1 MTDDN
6 KTRKILMD
14 GTLYIIRDGKKKST
28 FVGLFWYNICI
39 YKKKALPLR
48 PQRFWKL
55 IILYNNM
62 KKFLYLTMV
71 LLFGAMGVSTVQA
84 NDYLEHSEHYT
95 VMNMG
100 NGVYRFT
107 IPIWVYGRV
116 NNYYLDS
123 WNAHNNNW
131 DSYIWYSLKPNQ
143 DRGSADVHRIATVAA
158 RRGGDNV
165 NNDYKGSGEGFIY
178 VHAGTAV
185 IQNIKDGTRVTL
197 EKDDDTYWNQW
208 TKSLKLK
215 RKNDDGHEDI
225 TYIEFDWYPPQELA
239 GKDFYWGVSA
249 NIYKYSN
256 GESTYTKWWKMSER
270 LNVADPQTPELFKP
284 YLFAMDDDGVTGYGN
299 AAIQYV
305 TYQSAVSYH
314 TSLDSKETNT
324 SDNSGTIIIP
334 TTDSVQRQFNAT
346 FRVNMS
352 NDPDKPQIFSLKTNS
367 VNVPAYHRI
376 YDFKA
381 EEILDAQKSVTGKVK
396 LSWGIHFPG
405 AEDLV
410 SGDVFQLERAL
421 KSDFSDAEQVSVQ
434 SFYKDSATY
443 TFEDDP
449 TSMLLDAKT
458 GNTANGGRVS
468 EKGVYAVL
476 DEEGNERVIYNVELA
491 SSQIYEPGKPV
502 YYRVRRGSSAVWGWH
517 EGFART
523 TVLTKNNYQAPL
535 AQQQA
540 DYTKDAD
547 YDNNRLVHFQIHI
560 ENKAIQIQPEAENLC
575 RLTYSVSQIKGKMP
589 IRLTLSG
596 RDGVNPANYT
606 YKMYYLPPEGSL
618 QQTMLPLTNNM
629 LETEVEIGSKV
640 QIHVMNS
647 DGYSVNTLNLIGEMD
662 DKAAYIA
669 SWELYPGSGQ
679 NLYAHLEEDEAA
691 INAVRDSLI
700 AQYPLPDT
708 ARHTLYTKLSQKVA
722 GFSSGNSRCNWD
734 RNAILYLRR
743 ISVET
748 NDTIEFPV
756 PADSIKRQADGSWM
770 AHMTN
775 VADRSCTHY
784 RYEVRVDQSSSVLK
798 VLNPAELEP
807 IQLNGPDL
815 YYNDVAH
822 ISRFEASQGTDRY
835 GIILTWESTP
845 GGLDYYELSRRE
857 AGSTEEFKFVKQT
870 EGNSYRDDS
879 IAPGTV
885 YEYQLKTSF
894 TCNNKTTIHCD
905 TTTGFRS
912 PYGLISGRVHYAD
925 GTGCPNVNVSLTSEG
940 MNDLTTVTDE
950 SGRYEFD
957 SLLYGEGK
965 DYSIV
970 PTSSYAEFRFNNT
983 SMTTA
988 SIGLNAKNP
997 VAEGIEFDNISSVR
1011 FSGRV
1016 LYSKSSIP
1024 VRDANIMLDTVMVN
1038 RAGGP
1043 LKTDASGN
1051 FELQV
1056 PKNHPFTLQVV
1067 KEGHTFEGNGFV
1079 RMNNDSALVLD
1090 KALDGVRVWDAT
1102 KVRLAGRIVG
1112 GKKQAMKL
1120 LGFGY
1125 STNNLGDDLQLV
1137 LELEGDNI
1145 SHIVRDENDLTRD
1158 TFEYTVPHEVHNL
1171 NDGSIDTIAYTKM
1184 HYQKKRIIINPDPL
1198 TGEYCADLFPV
1209 RYKITQATARGY
1221 ATLFA
1226 EGKTSE
1232 VIDLSNVTT
1241 HHSGNLDGDR
1251 ASEWNEKYS
1260 ITYRSPIDISCIQMQ
1275 YGMEMPYY
1283 GELNMSRKNVLNEE
1297 VNIPLVE
1304 RDSARNVHYTFG
1316 YPVFATANYSF
1327 RITAHE
1333 DYYYNND
1340 KTSPKHEEVRI
1351 NGGQMKV
1358 YNGLH
1363 ASEETQTFSGLFPKW
1378 EQATQYMLGD
1388 NKSTDDEGQIDIS
1401 IPVDYVS
1408 FNKTG
1413 EQSLRV
1419 LNVSVE
1425 SDGRYIEKEVI
1436 KAYVT
1441 GNRSKGSDYMTQMTA
1456 GPVLL
1461 DVLRDPPG
1469 AKSYAYL
1476 ESGTSF
1482 NYSYAFDLDVKFGV
1496 SLDFEYGTA
1505 KTMVFGTYLG
1515 AGAVSGTPAPYS
1527 GTVASASASVP
1538 FSIPITSG
1546 FHYKTGGSYTF
1557 TTNERIETGS
1567 DNWFVGSRGDVY
1579 IGTTQNVLLELTDAV
1594 KPLDSL
1600 SYSTLAASLTENV
1613 GVTGKRTTVAEGR
1626 SLDSTKYYLAIGEEI
1641 AASSSVNGSFIYSQ
1655 DYILTVVLPQ
1665 LLKERNGL
1673 LVTGDSATVQAIA
1686 DARKEPVYWSH
1697 VIPTDTTYALANY
1710 TKVIPTGQNEQMWV
1724 DIDRVSEYNNTI
1736 VKWINLIKQNEK
1748 EKLNV
1753 LIGSDVN
1760 HVGNYSVSNGVKM
1773 SHSESYDAGYSSA
1786 FYMKDFNLGGTV
1798 TGTNHF
1804 LSTLIDQGAAALSR
1818 ELSNLNQFYEENGDP
1833 TQISTQ
1839 MPGASTK
1846 FKFTPILNIDI
1857 APSPNNTKHQTRT
1870 AGFVLEP
1877 DEYSYM
1883 NVDVFRRIEKDNH
1896 FNDSTADGRGM
1907 ADAVGT
1913 DYKKTDHL
1921 YGSYVYRLN
1930 GGASKCPWEGPE
1942 NSYFYTSGG
1951 NPIPL
1956 SAGTLQLENPTID
1969 ILNHEVSDVPHDQP
1983 AIIKIRLS
1991 NETQQTFESYVVF
2004 KLVLVDASNPNGAK
2018 VMMDG
2023 FPLTGD
2029 ARAIKL
2035 NPGQTIDKTLEVYAG
2050 QGYDYENITLMLA
2063 SQCDVLNFNKASFSV
2078 HFQPTSC
2085 DVNISTPHDK
2095 WVMNTLSPKD
2105 STGWYLPVVI
2115 DGYDINYPNFDHIE
2129 FQYKLSKQ
2137 SDDGWVNLCSYY
2149 ADSTYYKEASG
2160 SKAMMKAGRIEN
2172 IAFYGER
2179 DPMEQEYDLRAVSF
2193 CRYGTSFLTKSSP
2206 VLTGIKDTRVP
2217 VVFGEPE
2224 PANSIL
2230 GVGDHLKL
2238 RFNEPIAGNYLDED
2252 NNFQITGI
2260 TNEVGMS
2267 AATALHFDG
2276 KASAT
2281 TKAKRDLTET
2291 SFTIDMMI
2299 RPTVANNRAEDMIL
2313 FETGDEQVNK
2323 QLILT
2328 KDNYLRLVRTNGQN
2342 FLAKSSKKLEDIRA
2356 FTRVV
2361 CVYEKGGKTRFFLGT
2376 EEVTSGNLGG
2386 TETTEEVPERSAF
2399 FRFGR
2404 DYDGDMLEA
2413 RIWTKALTP
2422 EEISATANKSLT
2434 GYERELLAYYRMNE
2448 GKGETVTDHAHGA
2461 TLYLD
2466 GCSWNKQ
2473 KGYSLRLDNDSVKLA
2488 GNLLGRSETY
2498 DFTLMCWFK
2507 TTTADAPL
2515 FSSKYINLSTGNYAD
2530 DTWHHYVLSVSR
2542 TYNTAS
2548 VFVDGNLIRSESAN
2562 AVGALTGTMYLG
2574 GYGFQ
2579 GIIDEFV
2586 LFEQALPKTLIELY
2600 EDNALTGDEMGLMAY
2615 LPFEEQYTNPNGII
2629 EQRFSV
2635 NDQRVFKDANGNVV
2649 NKVVPLV
2656 NGQMVNDQMVND
2668 LNAPVKSNGVLNKLY
2683 FNWAFNND
2691 ELLINI
2697 LNRDNEVNKQSIY
2710 VTVRDVED
2718 LNGNP
2723 MASPVTWTAFVDRN
2737 ALKWS
2742 EREIRLAVTDEEP
2755 MANSQ
2760 EPTAQIS
2767 IINQSGKRH
2776 QYTIESLPAW
2786 LTTNSTYGAI
2796 DPMDEKRITLTFDRQ
2811 IAVGEYSDIIY
2822 LTDENGLSEPL
2833 RIEYNVEAVCP
2844 YEDVDRTNY
2853 PLNMAICGQVWLMAN
2868 GQQLTAM
2875 DTDSRDKI
2883 FALYRNECVGTAD
2896 ASNLFMTVYG
2906 NEQMKNKALN
2916 FVLWQASTGKT
2927 FNLSTSLNGEPLTI
2941 KFAEGSIYGCGDSDP
2956 VLFVTSGSETQNIVL
2971 NPGWNWTSFNIDVQ
2985 QNATGVI
2992 NNIMTAAEPWSEG
3005 DLMKNPYT
3013 RNFCIYSDSLG
3024 YFTGSLYH
3032 FYYIW
3037 MHMIYTKNGNT
3048 MRVCGNTLPEDSM
3061 HITLN
3066 GDGAWNAFPCLF
3078 KEATSV
3084 TEALSD
3090 YYQSATPG
3098 DMLKSHDH
3106 FAVFSKDKRWEGDL
3120 TAIRPGEGYMFRR
3133 LGSGSVNVRFFNK
3146 TSSMAPRK
3154 AHNPSPVTN
3163 NRYATNMTMIC
3174 KIEGLMAN
3182 GERLMAY
3189 QGSELI
3195 GVANPYIIHNTS
3207 NMDEVIYFLTVS
3219 YDGIGELRFETEDG
3233 QKLTTNG
3240 QEPIAYQA
3248 DAHHGTLKDPIVLRP
3263 GDNSPYKI
3271 IENQHVIIIRN
3282 NEKYDV
3288 TGKKL

>member
-1 MTDDN
+1 
-6 KTRKILMD
+6 
-14 GTLYIIRDGKKKST
+14 
-28 FVGLFWYNICI
+28 
-39 YKKKALPLR
+39 
-48 PQRFWKL
+48 
-55 IILYNNM
+55 
-62 KKFLYLTMV
+62 MV
-71 LLFGAMGVSTVQA
+71 LLFGAMSVPVQA
-84 NDYLEHSEHYT
+84 NDYLEQEEHYT

-107 IPIWVYGRV
+107 VPIWVYGRV

-123 WNAHNNNW
+123 YNAHNNNY

-143 DRGSADVHRIATVAA
+143 ERGSSDVKRIATVAA

-165 NNDYKGSGEGFIY
+165 NNDYRGAGEGFIY
-178 VHAGTAV
+178 MHAGTAV
-185 IQNIKDGTRVTL
+185 IQNMKDGTRVTL

-208 TKSLKLK
+208 AKSLKLK

-249 NIYKYSN
+249 NIYKYSSS
-256 GESTYTKWWKMSER
+256 ESTYTKWWKKSER

-284 YLFAMDDDGVTGYGN
+284 YLYAMDDDGVTGYGN

-324 SDNSGTIIIP
+324 SDNSGTLIIP

-352 NDPDKPQIFSLKTNS
+352 NDPDKPQIFALKTNS

-376 YDFKA
+376 YDFRA
-381 EEILDAQKSVTGKVK
+381 EEILDAQNSVTGKVK

-410 SGDVFQLERAL
+410 DGDVFQVERAL
-421 KSDFSDAEQVSVQ
+421 KADFSDAEQVSVQ

-449 TSMLLDAKT
+449 TSVLTDEKT
-458 GNTANGGRVS
+458 SSAANGRYVS
-468 EKGVYAVL
+468 EKGVYAAL
-476 DEEGNERVIYNVELA
+476 DAEGNERVVYNVALA
-491 SSQIYEPGKPV
+491 STRIYEPGKPV

-535 AQQQA
+535 AKQQA

-618 QQTMLPLTNNM
+618 QQTMLPLANNM

-647 DGYSVNTLNLIGEMD
+647 NGYSVNTLNLIGEMD

-669 SWELYPGSGQ
+669 SWELYPSNNGD
-679 NLYAHLEEDEAA
+679 NLYGNLEEDEAA

-708 ARHTLYTKLSQKVA
+708 ARHVLYTKLSQKVA
-722 GFSSGNSRCNWD
+722 GFSSNSSRCNWD

-798 VLNPAELEP
+798 VLNPSDLEP

-857 AGSTEEFKFVKQT
+857 AGSTEEFKLVKKT
-870 EGNSYRDDS
+870 EDNSFRDDS
-879 IAPGTV
+879 VAPGTV

-912 PYGLISGRVHYAD
+912 PYGLISGRIHYAD
-925 GTGCPNVNVSLTSEG
+925 GTGCPGVSVSLTSEG

-950 SGRYEFD
+950 SGRYAFD

-965 DYSIV
+965 NYSIV

-1079 RMNNDSALVLD
+1079 RMNNDSNLVLD

-1171 NDGSIDTIAYTKM
+1171 DDGSIDTIAYTKM
-1184 HYQKKRIIINPDPL
+1184 HYQKKRIIINPDPA

-1251 ASEWNEKYS
+1251 AAEWNEKYS

-1275 YGMEMPYY
+1275 HGMEMPYY
-1283 GELNMSRKNVLNEE
+1283 GELFMSRTDVLNRQ
-1297 VNIPLVE
+1297 VQIPLVE

-1388 NKSTDDEGQIDIS
+1388 NNSTDDEGRIDIS

-1441 GNRSKGSDYMTQMTA
+1441 GNRSKGSDYMTQVTA

-1482 NYSYAFDLDVKFGV
+1482 NYSYTFNLDVKFGV
-1496 SLDFEYGTA
+1496 NLNFKYGTA

-1515 AGAVSGTPAPYS
+1515 SYPGTPAPYT
-1527 GTVASASASVP
+1527 GTVASAAASIP
-1538 FSIPITSG
+1538 FTIPITTG

-1579 IGTTQNVLLELTDAV
+1579 IGTMQNVLLQMTDAV

-1655 DYILTVVLPQ
+1655 DYILTVILPQ

-1710 TKVIPTGQNEQMWV
+1710 TKVIPTGQNEQLWV
-1724 DIDRVSEYNNTI
+1724 DIDRVAEYNNTI

-1753 LIGSDVN
+1753 LIGSDVD

-1773 SHSESYDAGYSSA
+1773 SHSESYNATMSSVFYIKGLDVGGNVTSA
-1786 FYMKDFNLGGTV
+1786 FGKF
-1798 TGTNHF
+1798 
-1804 LSTLIDQGAAALSR
+1804 STLTTKAGEQLAGQL
-1818 ELSNLNQFYEENGDP
+1818 ENLTNLWAQPDAIAEPLE
-1833 TQISTQ
+1833 ISTA
-1839 MPGASTK
+1839 MPGAKTE
-1846 FKFTPILNIDI
+1846 FTFTPVLDVDI
-1857 APSPNNTKHQTRT
+1857 APSPDQSKSNTRT

-1907 ADAVGT
+1907 ADAIGT
-1913 DYKKTDHL
+1913 DYKKNTHL

-1930 GGASKCPWEGPE
+1930 GGATKCPWEGPE
-1942 NSYFYTSGG
+1942 ESYFYTSGG
-1951 NPIPL
+1951 NPIQI

-1983 AIIKIRLS
+1983 AIIHIRLS

-2063 SQCDVLNFNKASFSV
+2063 SQCDILNFTKASFSV

-2115 DGYDINYPNFDHIE
+2115 DGYNINHPNFDHIE

-2149 ADSTYYKEASG
+2149 ADSTYYEEASG

-2193 CRYGTSFLTKSSP
+2193 CRYGTSYLTKASP

-2217 VVFGEPE
+2217 RVFGEPE

-2260 TNEVGMS
+2260 TNEIGMS

-2276 KASAT
+2276 NDVAY
-2281 TKAKRDLTET
+2281 TKAKRDLTDR
-2291 SFTIDMMI
+2291 SFTLDMMI
-2299 RPTVANNRAEDMIL
+2299 RPTVANNRANDMIL
-2313 FETGDEQVNK
+2313 FETGDGKVTK

-2328 KDNYLRLVRTNGQN
+2328 KDNRLRLVKKVGNT
-2342 FLAKSSKKLEDIRA
+2342 FLAKTSKPMEPLMA
-2356 FTRVV
+2356 FQRIVV
-2361 CVYEKGGKTRFFLGT
+2361 VSDKQNSRTRFFAGTVDITDHILGDANDQV
-2376 EEVTSGNLGG
+2376 EEGS
-2386 TETTEEVPERSAF
+2386 SAY
-2399 FRFGR
+2399 FRFGE
-2404 DYDGDMLEA
+2404 DYDGDMLET
-2413 RIWTKALTP
+2413 RIWTKALTV
-2422 EEISATANKSLT
+2422 EEIAATANHSLT
-2434 GYERELLAYYRMNE
+2434 GYERELLAYYRMDE

-2473 KGYSLRLDNDSVKLA
+2473 KGYSLRLDGEPVRLN
-2488 GNLLGRSETY
+2488 GNLLGRSKIY
-2498 DFTLMCWFK
+2498 DLTMMLWFK
-2507 TTTADAPL
+2507 AETDGMLFNSADLQLNVPD
-2515 FSSKYINLSTGNYAD
+2515 GYAD
-2530 DTWHHYVLSVSR
+2530 GNWHHMVLTVSR
-2542 TYNTAS
+2542 TYNNAAL
-2548 VFVDGNLIRSESAN
+2548 FLDGKMVQTYDATQ
-2562 AVGALTGTMYLG
+2562 VGGLVGTMYLG
-2574 GYGFQ
+2574 GNGFK
-2579 GIIDEFV
+2579 GNIDEFV
-2586 LFEQALPKTLIELY
+2586 IFEQALPKSLVELY
-2600 EDNALTGDEMGLMAY
+2600 ENNALTGDEMGLFAY

-2629 EQRFSV
+2629 EQRFSI
-2635 NDQRVFKDANGNVV
+2635 NDRRIFKDATGKVI
-2649 NKVVPLV
+2649 NKIVPLI
-2656 NGQMVNDQMVND
+2656 NAQMVNDQMVNE
-2668 LNAPVKSNGVLNKLY
+2668 LNAPIKSKGVLNKLY
-2683 FNWAFNND
+2683 FDWSFNND
-2691 ELLINI
+2691 ELMINV
-2697 LNRDNEVNKQSIY
+2697 LNRDYEVNKQSIY

-2723 MASPVTWTAFVDRN
+2723 MVSPVTWTAFVDRN
-2737 ALKWS
+2737 SLKWS
-2742 EREIRLAVTDEEP
+2742 AKKLTITTEDNAAEDVETRID
-2755 MANSQ
+2755 
-2760 EPTAQIS
+2760 

-2776 QYTIESLPAW
+2776 TYTIESLPSW
-2786 LTTNSTYGAI
+2786 LTVSSTYGAM
-2796 DPMDEKRITLTFDRQ
+2796 DPLEEQTLRLTFNSQ
-2811 IAVGEYSDIIY
+2811 IAIGEYSDIIY
-2822 LTDENGLSEPL
+2822 LTDEEGLSEPL
-2833 RIEYNVEAVCP
+2833 QIEYIVNAVCP
-2844 YEDVDRTNY
+2844 YEDVDRTKY
-2853 PLNMAICGQVWLMAN
+2853 PLNMAVCGQVKI
-2868 GQQLTAM
+2868 GDVF
-2875 DTDSRDKI
+2875 DTDSQDKV
-2883 FALYRNECVGTAD
+2883 FALYRNECIGTAD

-2906 NEQMKNKALN
+2906 NEQMKNKPVN

-2927 FNLSTSLNGEPLTI
+2927 FNLNTSLNGEPLTI
-2941 KFAEGSIYGCGDSDP
+2941 TFAEGAVYGCGDSEP
-2956 VLFVTSGSETQNIVL
+2956 VLFVTNGSEMQNIVL

-2985 QNATGVI
+2985 QNASGVI

-3013 RNFCIYSDSLG
+3013 RNFCVYSDSLG
-3024 YFTGSLYH
+3024 RFTGSLYH

-3048 MRVCGNTLPEDSM
+3048 MRVYGNTLPEDSM

-3066 GDGAWNAFPCLF
+3066 GNGAWNAFPCLF

-3084 TEALSD
+3084 TEALAD
-3090 YYQSATPG
+3090 YYQYATPG

-3106 FAVFSKDKRWEGDL
+3106 FAVFTNNKRWEGDL
-3120 TAIRPGEGYMFRR
+3120 TAVRPGEGYMFRR
-3133 LGSGSVNVRFFNK
+3133 LGSGAVNVRFFNK
-3146 TSSMAPRK
+3146 ATSNAAPQRAPK
-3154 AHNPSPVTN
+3154 FRGNA
-3163 NRYATNMTMIC
+3163 ATNMTMIC
-3174 KIEGLMAN
+3174 KVEGEGL
-3182 GERLMAY
+3182 RAY
-3189 QGSELI
+3189 IGDQLV
-3195 GVANPYIIHNTS
+3195 GVATSYIIHNTS
-3207 NMDEVIYFLTVS
+3207 NTDEVVYFLTIS
-3219 YDGIGELRFETEDG
+3219 YDGIGELRFKTEDG
-3233 QKLTTNG
+3233 TPLTAE
-3240 QEPIAYQA
+3240 QPISYVT
-3248 DAHHGTLKDPIVLRP
+3248 DAHHGSLKAPVILQP
-3263 GDNSPYKI
+3263 TDNRPYKI
-3271 IENQHVIIIRN
+3271 IENNHVVIIKN
-3282 NEKYDV
+3282 GDKYDV
-3288 TGKKL
+3288 TGKKME